1 MSAAVNCRQGNIK
14 DREENILPNL
24 LQTTG
29 AKFKTLAGLPG
40 RKKLYLGIA
49 ALLIVILAGYLVF
62 GRARNAS
69 GSYITDTVKR
79 GRVASTISASGMVE
93 PVSTVSLS
101 FKNAEV
107 IKKIYV
113 KIGDRVSP
121 GQLVAEQDSENL
133 EAELVQV
140 SAGVSSSVAKHQLLV
155 KGAREEE
162 LAQSEASMQ
171 MAQASYDQVKATFE
185 RNQML
190 YQAGAISQADFE
202 NAQVAYINAEGKLK
216 QAQESLKVLQAG
228 SRPEDI
234 TAAAAQVESS
244 KAQLKMAQSDLAGA
258 KMVSPLNGIVS
269 EVNGAEG
276 QRATANNNNT
286 SGSGGFIVI
295 ISEAL
300 QIRAQVNEADIGKAQ
315 TGQMVEFS
323 VNSFPEKVFK
333 GKVSSIA
340 PQAYTLSNVQIY
352 DVIIQLD
359 QSYNELKAGM
369 PANVTIIVE
378 SHENILTIPKGAVS
392 YAVTYL
398 NKNKQAGSAVNNT
411 GSSAGSNAASQ
422 RQSTGQNSGQGA
434 GAAGSQNR
442 NPGTTGDSG
451 SARQSAG
458 SSGAGRQADVLVLDK
473 SGNPVQKRVTLGLSD
488 MRNYEVSNGL
498 DEGETVVVGSLSQ
511 TASGTQ
517 SSQGGQGGGQG
528 GGMSFVQRLAH

>member
-1 MSAAVNCRQGNIK
+1 
-14 DREENILPNL
+14 LPNL

-29 AKFKTLAGLPG
+29 AKVKTLAGLPG

-49 ALLIVILAGYLVF
+49 AILIVILAGYLVF

-113 KIGDRVSP
+113 KIGDHVTP
-121 GQLVAEQDSENL
+121 GQFLAEQESDNL
-133 EAELVQV
+133 DAQLAQV
-140 SAGVSSSVAKHQLLV
+140 SASVSSAASKYSLLV

-162 LAQSEASMQ
+162 LAQSEASVQ
-171 MAQASYDQVKATFE
+171 MAQASYDQAKATFD

-190 YQAGAISQADFE
+190 YQAGAISKADFE
-202 NAQVAYINAEGKLK
+202 STQVNYINAEGKLK
-216 QAQESLKVLQAG
+216 QAQESLKVLQSG
-228 SRPEDI
+228 NRPEDI
-234 TAAAAQVESS
+234 AAAAAQVESS
-244 KAQLKMAQSDLAGA
+244 NAQLKIAQSDLSGT
-258 KMVSPLNGIVS
+258 KMVSPLNGIIS
-269 EVNGAEG
+269 AVNGAEG

-286 SGSGGFIVI
+286 SGSSGFIVV

-300 QIRAQVNEADIGKAQ
+300 QIRAQINEADIGKAQ
-315 TGQMVEFS
+315 VGQSVEFS
-323 VNSFPEKVFK
+323 VNSFPEKTFK
-333 GKVSSIA
+333 GKVNSIA
-340 PQAYTLSNVQIY
+340 PQAYTVSNVQIY

-359 QSYNELKAGM
+359 QNYTELKAGM
-369 PANVTIIVE
+369 PANVTIIAE
-378 SHENILTIPKGAVS
+378 SRENTLTIPKGAVS
-392 YAVTYL
+392 YAATYL
-398 NKNKQAGSAVNNT
+398 NKNKQTGSTVNNT

-422 RQSTGQNSGQGA
+422 RQNTGQNTGQGA
-434 GAAGSQNR
+434 AAAGSQNR
-442 NPGTTGDSG
+442 NSGTVGESG

-473 SGNPVQKRVTLGLSD
+473 SGNPVQKKVTLGLSD
-488 MRNYEVSNGL
+488 MRNYEVINGL

-511 TASGTQ
+511 TASSTQ
-517 SSQGGQGGGQG
+517 SSQGGGQG
-528 GGMSFVQRLAH
+528 GGMSFVQRLAR

>member
-1 MSAAVNCRQGNIK
+1 M
-14 DREENILPNL
+14 PNL

-49 ALLIVILAGYLVF
+49 AILIVVLAGYLVF

-79 GRVASTISASGMVE
+79 GGVASTISASGMVE

-121 GQLVAEQDSENL
+121 GQLVAEQDSGNL

-140 SAGVSSSVAKHQLLV
+140 SASVSSSVAKHQLLV

-162 LAQSEASMQ
+162 LAQSEASVQ
-171 MAQASYDQVKATFE
+171 MAQASYDQVKSTFE

-202 NAQVAYINAEGKLK
+202 NAQVDYANADGKLK

-228 SRPEDI
+228 NRPEDI

-244 KAQLKMAQSDLAGA
+244 KAQLKMAQSDLEGA

-300 QIRAQVNEADIGKAQ
+300 QIRSQINEADIGKAQ
-315 TGQMVEFS
+315 TGQSVEFS
-323 VNSFPEKVFK
+323 VNSFPEKTFK
-333 GKVSSIA
+333 GKVNSIA
-340 PQAYTLSNVQIY
+340 PQAYTVSNVQIY

-359 QSYNELKAGM
+359 QNYTELKAGM

-378 SHENILTIPKGAVS
+378 SRENTLTISKGAVS
-392 YAVTYL
+392 YASTYL
-398 NKNKQAGSAVNNT
+398 NKNKQTGSALNNT

-422 RQSTGQNSGQGA
+422 RQNTGQNTGQGA
-434 GAAGSQNR
+434 GAAGGQNR
-442 NPGTTGDSG
+442 NSGTVGESG
-451 SARQSAG
+451 SSRQSAG
-458 SSGAGRQADVLVLDK
+458 NSGAGRQADVLVLDK
-473 SGNPVQKRVTLGLSD
+473 SGNPVQKKVTLGLSD

-517 SSQGGQGGGQG
+517 GTQGGQG
-528 GGMSFVQRLAH
+528 GGMSFVQRLAR

>member
-1 MSAAVNCRQGNIK
+1 M
-14 DREENILPNL
+14 PNL

-29 AKFKTLAGLPG
+29 ARLKTLAGLPG
-40 RKKLYLGIA
+40 RKKLYLVISA
-49 ALLIVILAGYLVF
+49 VLIVILAGYFVF
-62 GRARNAS
+62 GRAKNAS

-93 PVSTVSLS
+93 PVSTVSLN

-113 KIGDRVSP
+113 KTGDHVTP
-121 GQLVAEQDSENL
+121 GQLVAEQDSGNL
-133 EAELVQV
+133 EAQLAQV
-140 SAGVSSSVAKHQLLV
+140 AASVSSADSKYQLLV
-155 KGAREEE
+155 KGAREEDI
-162 LAQSEASMQ
+162 AQSEVNVQ
-171 MAQASYDQVKATFE
+171 MAQASYDQLKATFD

-190 YQAGAISQADFE
+190 YQAEAISQTDFE
-202 NAQVAYINAEGKLK
+202 KIQLDYINAEGKLK
-216 QAQESLKVLQAG
+216 QAQEALKSLRAG
-228 SRPEDI
+228 NRPEDI
-234 TAAAAQVESS
+234 AAAAAQVESS
-244 KAQLKMAQSDLAGA
+244 NAQLKMAQSDLDGA

-286 SGSGGFIVI
+286 SGGSGFIVV

-315 TGQMVEFS
+315 AGQAVEFS

-359 QSYNELKAGM
+359 QGYTELKAGM

-378 SHENILTIPKGAVS
+378 SRENTLTIPKGTVS

-398 NKNKQAGSAVNNT
+398 NKNKQTGSAVDNT
-411 GSSAGSNAASQ
+411 GSSAGSNPASA
-422 RQSTGQNSGQGA
+422 RQNTGQGA
-434 GAAGSQNR
+434 GAAGGQNR
-442 NPGTTGDSG
+442 DPGAAGDGS

-458 SSGAGRQADVLVLDK
+458 SSGAGRQAAVLVLDK
-473 SGNPVQKRVTLGLSD
+473 SGNPLQKKVALGLSD
-488 MRNYEVSNGL
+488 MKNYEVISGL

-511 TASGTQ
+511 TTSGTQ
-517 SSQGGQGGGQG
+517 SSQGGQGGQR
-528 GGMSFVQRLAH
+528 GMPFVQRLAR

>member
-1 MSAAVNCRQGNIK
+1 M
-14 DREENILPNL
+14 PNL

-29 AKFKTLAGLPG
+29 ARFKTLAGLPG

-49 ALLIVILAGYLVF
+49 ALLIVTLAGYLVF

-113 KIGDRVSP
+113 KIGDHVTP
-121 GQLVAEQDSENL
+121 GQFLAEQESNNL
-133 EAELVQV
+133 DAQLAQV
-140 SAGVSSSVAKHQLLV
+140 SASVSSAASKYSLLV

-162 LAQSEASMQ
+162 LAQSEASVQ
-171 MAQASYDQVKATFE
+171 MAQASYDQAKATFD

-190 YQAGAISQADFE
+190 YQAGAISKADFE
-202 NAQVAYINAEGKLK
+202 STQVNYINAEGKLK
-216 QAQESLKVLQAG
+216 QAQESLKVLQSG
-228 SRPEDI
+228 NRPEDI
-234 TAAAAQVESS
+234 AAAAAQVESS
-244 KAQLKMAQSDLAGA
+244 NAQLKIAQSDLSGT

-269 EVNGAEG
+269 AVNGAEG

-286 SGSGGFIVI
+286 SGSSGFIVV

-300 QIRAQVNEADIGKAQ
+300 QIRAQINEADIGKAQ
-315 TGQMVEFS
+315 AGQSVEFS
-323 VNSFPEKVFK
+323 VNSFPEKTFK
-333 GKVSSIA
+333 GKVNSIA
-340 PQAYTLSNVQIY
+340 PQAYTVSNVQIY

-359 QSYNELKAGM
+359 QNYTELKAGM

-378 SHENILTIPKGAVS
+378 SRENTLTIPKGAVS

-398 NKNKQAGSAVNNT
+398 NKNKQTGSTVNNT
-411 GSSAGSNAASQ
+411 GSSAASQ
-422 RQSTGQNSGQGA
+422 RQNTGQNTGQGA
-434 GAAGSQNR
+434 GAAGTQNR
-442 NPGTTGDSG
+442 NSGTVGDSG
-451 SARQSAG
+451 SARQPAG
-458 SSGAGRQADVLVLDK
+458 SSGAGKQADVLVLDK
-473 SGNPVQKRVTLGLSD
+473 SANPVQKRVTLGLSD
-488 MRNYEVSNGL
+488 MRNYEVVNGL

-517 SSQGGQGGGQG
+517 TTQGTQGGQG
-528 GGMSFVQRLAH
+528 GGMSFVQRLAR